1 MKDFEK
7 FNRCYI
13 KLRKWFPRKLA
24 YRLAIYCAV
33 YCV

>member
-1 MKDFEK
+1 MKDFER
-7 FNRCYI
+7 FNSCYI

-24 YRLAIYCAV
+24 YKLAV